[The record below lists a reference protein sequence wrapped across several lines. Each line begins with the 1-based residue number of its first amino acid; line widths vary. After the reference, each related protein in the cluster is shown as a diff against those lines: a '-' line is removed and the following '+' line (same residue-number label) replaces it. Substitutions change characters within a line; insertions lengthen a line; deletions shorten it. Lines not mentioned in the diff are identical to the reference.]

1 MVDCGSYF
9 VTIYNK
15 RKLYE
20 EEKRKRKLRKN
31 NLKELIKLK
40 TKERKTKMTRKLYNS
55 FQNQFEET
63 EREWFINT
71 KAFGLAVKN
80 KTK

>member
-1 MVDCGSYF
+1 VADCGSYF
-9 VTIYNK
+9 VTTYNK

-63 EREWFINT
+63 ERE
-71 KAFGLAVKN
+71 
-80 KTK
+80 